1 MKAIL
6 SLIGLKSWGGTKFFP
21 LFKHVMVLQAWTS
34 KVYTNMYDLDIERP
48 RKGVS
53 QTSNQSSVG
62 LWQEYAMQK
71 SYCQYQRG
79 LKGRL
84 LPIKQPDK
92 WTEPDTWKDYI
103 TAASFGPST
112 FPFCAHRILPHGS
125 LALTWCSPFQARSPL
140 KKIPIALAIKGN

>member
-6 SLIGLKSWGGTKFFP
+6 SLIGLKSWGGTKFLP

-34 KVYTNMYDLDIERP
+34 KVCTNMYDLDIERP

-53 QTSNQSSVG
+53 QTSNQFSVG

-79 LKGRL
+79 LKGRIL
-84 LPIKQPDK
+84 LIKKTDI
-92 WTEPDTWKDYI
+92 WTEPDTWKDI

-112 FPFCAHRILPHGS
+112 YPFCAHRILPHGW
-125 LALTWCSPFQARSPL
+125 LTLTWCSPFQFQARSPL
-140 KKIPIALAIKGN
+140 KKFLLP